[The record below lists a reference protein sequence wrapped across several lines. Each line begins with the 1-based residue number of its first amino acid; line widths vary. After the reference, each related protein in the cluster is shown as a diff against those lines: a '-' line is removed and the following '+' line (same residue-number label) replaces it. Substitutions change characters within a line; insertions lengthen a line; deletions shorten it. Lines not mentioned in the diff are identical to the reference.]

1 MPKTFVKGLLGF
13 LKDLVIIVAA
23 ALLISFLVKTFL
35 FRSFFIPSAS
45 MENTLMVDDRI
56 IVNELVPDVFP
67 LQHGDVVVFSDP
79 GGWLPNYNSPDP
91 DLITAAL
98 DLIATVVGFGGSDS
112 EDHLVKRLIG
122 LPGDRVVCC
131 DPKGLL
137 QVNGESVKEP
147 YIVTGTDDNRA
158 ASGMKFDIIVPD
170 DSLWVM
176 GDNRYDSAD
185 SRYNQDK
192 PGNGF
197 VPIDK
202 VVGRAVVVSW
212 PISHWTW
219 LDNYAGNFANAE

>member
-1 MPKTFVKGLLGF
+1 MPNSFVKGLLGF

-45 MENTLMVDDRI
+45 MEDTLMVDDRI
-56 IVNELVPDVFP
+56 IVSELVPDVFA
-67 LQHGDVVVFSDP
+67 LEHGDVVVFSDP
-79 GGWLPNYNSPDP
+79 GGWLPNYESPDP

-131 DPKGLL
+131 DDKGLL
-137 QVNGESVKEP
+137 QVNGKSVKEP
-147 YIVTGTDDNRA
+147 YIVKPSIGDA
-158 ASGMKFDIIVPD
+158 ASGMEFDITVPD

-192 PGNGF
+192 PGSGF

-212 PISHWTW
+212 PISNWTW

>member
-1 MPKTFVKGLLGF
+1 MPNSFVKGLLGF
-13 LKDLVIIVAA
+13 LKDLVIIVTA

-45 MENTLMVDDRI
+45 MEDTLMVDDRI
-56 IVNELVPDVFP
+56 IVSELVPDVFA
-67 LQHGDVVVFSDP
+67 LEHGDVVVFSDP
-79 GGWLPNYNSPDP
+79 GGWLPNYDAPDP

-131 DPKGLL
+131 DDKGLL
-137 QVNGESVKEP
+137 QVNGKSVKEP
-147 YIVTGTDDNRA
+147 YIVTPSSDDA
-158 ASGMKFDIIVPD
+158 SSGMEFDITVPD

-212 PISHWTW
+212 PISNWTW

>member
-1 MPKTFVKGLLGF
+1 MPNSFVKGLLGF

-45 MENTLMVDDRI
+45 MEDTLQVDDRI
-56 IVNELVPDVFP
+56 IVSELVPDLFA
-67 LQHGDVVVFSDP
+67 LERGDVVVFSDP
-79 GGWLPNYNSPDP
+79 GGWLPNYESPDP
-91 DLITAAL
+91 DIITAAL

-131 DPKGLL
+131 DDKGLL
-137 QVNGESVKEP
+137 QVNGKSVDEP
-147 YIVTGTDDNRA
+147 YIVTPSIGDA
-158 ASGMKFDIIVPD
+158 SSGMEFDITVPD

-192 PGNGF
+192 PGRGF
-197 VPIDK
+197 VPVDK

-212 PISHWTW
+212 PISNWTW
-219 LDNYAGNFANAE
+219 LDNYAGNFANAD

>member
-1 MPKTFVKGLLGF
+1 MPNSFVKGLLGF

-45 MENTLMVDDRI
+45 MEDTLQVDDRI
-56 IVNELVPDVFP
+56 IVSELVPDLFA
-67 LQHGDVVVFSDP
+67 LERGDVVVFSDP
-79 GGWLPNYNSPDP
+79 GGWLPNYESPDP

-131 DPKGLL
+131 DDKGLL
-137 QVNGESVKEP
+137 QVNGKSVDEP
-147 YIVTGTDDNRA
+147 YIVTPSIGDA
-158 ASGMKFDIIVPD
+158 SSGMEFDITVPD

-192 PGNGF
+192 PGRGF
-197 VPIDK
+197 VPVDK

-212 PISHWTW
+212 PISNWTW

>member
-23 ALLISFLVKTFL
+23 ALLISFVVKTFL

-45 MENTLMVDDRI
+45 MENTLIVDDRI

-79 GGWLPNYNSPDP
+79 GGWLPHYESPEP
-91 DLITAAL
+91 DLVTAAI
-98 DLIATVVGFGGSDS
+98 DLIATVVGVGGSDS
-112 EDHLVKRLIG
+112 QDHLVKRLIG

-131 DPKGLL
+131 DAKGLL
-137 QVNGESVKEP
+137 QVNGKSVDEP
-147 YIVTGTDDNRA
+147 YIVTTPKHKA
-158 ASGMKFDIIVPD
+158 SSGMKFDVTVPD

-197 VPIDK
+197 VPLDK
-202 VVGRAVVVSW
+202 VVGRAVLVSW
-212 PISHWTW
+212 PISHWAW

>member
-1 MPKTFVKGLLGF
+1 MTKTFVKGLLGF
-13 LKDLVIIVAA
+13 LKDLIIIVAA
-23 ALLISFLVKTFL
+23 ALLISFVVKTFL

-79 GGWLPNYNSPDP
+79 GGWLPNYDSPDP
-91 DLITAAL
+91 DLVTAAL

-131 DPKGLL
+131 DANGLL
-137 QVNGESVKEP
+137 QVNGKSVNEP
-147 YIVTGTDDNRA
+147 YIVTTPNHEA
-158 ASGMKFDIIVPD
+158 SSGMKFDITVPD

-197 VPIDK
+197 VPLDK

-219 LDNYAGNFANAE
+219 LDNHAGNFANAE

>member
-1 MPKTFVKGLLGF
+1 MPKTIVKGLLGF
-13 LKDLVIIVAA
+13 LKDLIIIVAA
-23 ALLISFLVKTFL
+23 ALLISFVVKTFL

-79 GGWLPNYNSPDP
+79 GGWLPNYDAPDP
-91 DLITAAL
+91 DLVTAAL

-131 DPKGLL
+131 DANGLL
-137 QVNGESVKEP
+137 QVNGKSVNEP
-147 YIVTGTDDNRA
+147 YILTTSNHE
-158 ASGMKFDIIVPD
+158 ASRGMEFDITVPD

-197 VPIDK
+197 VSIDK

-212 PISHWTW
+212 PISHWAW
-219 LDNYAGNFANAE
+219 LDNHAGNFANAE

>member
-1 MPKTFVKGLLGF
+1 MTKTFVKGLLGF
-13 LKDLVIIVAA
+13 LKDLIIIVAA
-23 ALLISFLVKTFL
+23 ALLISFVVKTFL

-79 GGWLPNYNSPDP
+79 GGWLPNYDSPDP
-91 DLITAAL
+91 DLVTAAL

-131 DPKGLL
+131 DANGLL
-137 QVNGESVKEP
+137 QVNGKSVNEP
-147 YIVTGTDDNRA
+147 YIVTTPNHEA
-158 ASGMKFDIIVPD
+158 SSGMKFDITVPD
-170 DSLWVM
+170 ESLWVM

-197 VPIDK
+197 VPLDK

-219 LDNYAGNFANAE
+219 LDNHAGNFANAE

>member
-1 MPKTFVKGLLGF
+1 MPKTIVKGLLGF
-13 LKDLVIIVAA
+13 LKDLIIIVAA
-23 ALLISFLVKTFL
+23 ALLISFVVKTFL

-79 GGWLPNYNSPDP
+79 GGWLPNYDAPDP
-91 DLITAAL
+91 DLVTAAL

-131 DPKGLL
+131 DANGLL
-137 QVNGESVKEP
+137 QVNGKSVNEP
-147 YIVTGTDDNRA
+147 YILTTPNHEA
-158 ASGMKFDIIVPD
+158 SSGMEFDITVPD

-197 VPIDK
+197 VSIDK

-212 PISHWTW
+212 PISHWAW
-219 LDNYAGNFANAE
+219 LDNHAGNFANAE